1 MTDRTKRMAV
11 LIEFDVPENT
21 TPAELLQAVGK
32 LPTLSL
38 ATATRMELLQEEY
51 GQDYRGFSGI
61 LPVGQQKPN
70 RMRER
75 YRRWV
80 AVWKPI
86 EHKEWFYLNN
96 TGRDREM

>member
-1 MTDRTKRMAV
+1 MVEKTKRVAV

-21 TPAELLQAVGK
+21 TSAELLRAVGK

-38 ATATRMELLQEEY
+38 AMHTRVELLQEEY

-61 LPVGQQKPN
+61 LPVGQQKPS

-80 AVWKPI
+80 AIWKPI
-86 EHKEWFYLNN
+86 EHEEWFRLNN
-96 TGRDREM
+96 TGRDREK